1 MSTHKPDTSNQAN
14 PLPVAKVAPG
24 KPKPVMLL
32 VLGPHRSG
40 TSLTARMLECL
51 GAVNSKALLPPNEFN
66 PKGYFEDPDTFQ
78 FNETVLMPE
87 LGSSWHAVS
96 AIDWGC
102 LAEARYQELQQQA
115 VALICKNYSR
125 NNPVSVLKEPRIS
138 LLLPFW
144 LEALETA
151 GFAVKAVCPVRHPVS
166 VSQSLAKRDHLP
178 LTSGFLIYLR
188 AWASALKSPGRT
200 PAVYFSFEEVFAATE
215 NTLAKIAAQLHL
227 PIPADFK
234 ARLEIFTRQHL
245 DESLVHHTPAAI
257 DGRQLVS
264 LPASAASRVY
274 AALLEACETQVGRE
288 AERAC
293 RDVTDSLQSSADYLR
308 AIDECA
314 AGQLA
319 LANQASRLLAEKQ
332 AALDRQTAQKAALE
346 RHVSEL
352 LSSRSWRLTAPYRAV
367 GDWVRKVTHFISLA
381 IGVGCTPG
389 GPGKVWH
396 ALTRAPAANAA
407 HTRFEA
413 ATSLLLAE
421 ANRLSRLDYETWI
434 KRHDTMN
441 DELREKMRRQIADW
455 PDAPLISVLMPVY
468 NPPLQFLREAIESVL
483 AQAYPHWELCLADDC
498 STDQRVRQILQD
510 YAGKDER
517 IKVEFLASNGGIS
530 EASNAALRDAK
541 GEWVAL
547 LDHDDLL
554 AEHALFLVAKAA
566 RKFPDAQLFYSDE
579 DKIDIYGH
587 RNNPY
592 FKTDWNKALCRSHNL
607 VTHLGVYRTDMV
619 RELGGFRRGLEG
631 AQDYDLVLRF
641 SERVDPRQIIHIPHI
656 LYHWRAHAGSTAA
669 PDAQAKP
676 YAMHNGKK
684 ALEEHLS
691 RTGQAADVELLEH
704 GFRVRY
710 KLDRFPKVSLLV
722 PTRDRMELISRCVES
737 IRRLTD
743 YPDYEII
750 IIDNGSTDPAALA
763 YLEQASD
770 FRGVRV
776 LRIEGEFN
784 FSMLNNRAVA
794 ECDGEIVA
802 LLNSDLEVTQTDW
815 LTEMVSHAVQPGAG
829 AVGALLLFPN
839 DSIQHAG
846 VILGIGGVAGHA
858 HKGFPRDHRGYFGR
872 NCLISE
878 FSALTGACLVVRKS
892 LYQEVGGL
900 DEDNLTVAFN
910 DIDFCLRLRELGYL
924 NIFTPY
930 ARFYHHESAS
940 RGYEDTP
947 EKMLRHKKEE
957 DFMKDRWG
965 PLLSHDPAYNPNL
978 TLQADDFSFAWPPRI
993 DPLEVRPRP
1002 QRLPG

>member
-1 MSTHKPDTSNQAN
+1 MMPALSTESSGRT
-14 PLPVAKVAPG
+14 
-24 KPKPVMLL
+24 PVMLL

-51 GAVNSKALLPPNEFN
+51 GAVNSTNLHPPSESN
-66 PKGYFEDPDTFQ
+66 PFGYFEDWDTYQ

-96 AIDWGC
+96 EIDWSC

-319 LANQASRLLAEKQ
+319 LANQASRLLTEKQ

-381 IGVGCTPG
+381 ISVGCTPG

-510 YAGKDER
+510 YAGKDAR

-554 AEHALFLVAKAA
+554 AEHALFLMAKAA

-641 SERVDPRQIIHIPHI
+641 SERVDPGQIIHIPHI
-656 LYHWRAHAGSTAA
+656 LYHWRAHEASTAA
-669 PDAQAKP
+669 PGSEAKP
-676 YAMHNGKK
+676 YAMLNGKK
-684 ALEEHLS
+684 ALEEHLQRS
-691 RTGQAADVELLEH
+691 GQAADVELLEH

-710 KLDRFPKVSLLV
+710 QLDQEPKVSLLI
-722 PTRDRMELISRCVES
+722 PTKDRVELISRCLES

-750 IIDNGSTDPAALA
+750 IIDNGTTEAAA
-763 YLEQASD
+763 VTYLEHAATLP
-770 FRGVRV
+770 GVRV
-776 LRIEGEFN
+776 LCLDGEFN
-784 FSMLNNRAVA
+784 FSALNNRAVA
-794 ECDGEIVA
+794 ESRGDFIA
-802 LLNSDLEVTQTDW
+802 LMNSDLEVTQSDW
-815 LTEMVSHAVQPGAG
+815 LREMVSHAVQPGAG
-829 AVGALLLFPN
+829 AIGALLLFP
-839 DSIQHAG
+839 DDTVQHAG
-846 VILGIGGVAGHA
+846 VILGIGGVAGHS
-858 HKGFPRDHRGYFGR
+858 HKSRPAKERGYFGR

-878 FSALTGACLVVRKS
+878 FSAVTAACLVVRKS
-892 LYQEVGGL
+892 LYTQVGGL
-900 DEDNLTVAFN
+900 DEENLKVAFN
-910 DIDFCLRLRELGYL
+910 DVDFCLRLREIGCRNVL
-924 NIFTPY
+924 TPY

-947 EKMLRHKKEE
+947 EKVRRFEE
-957 DFMKDRWG
+957 EEQYMKDRWRN
-965 PLLSHDPAYNPNL
+965 LLLLDPAYNPNL
-978 TLQADDFSFAWPPRI
+978 TLQTEDFAFAWPPRI
-993 DPLEVRPRP
+993 APLAVRPSQVP
-1002 QRLPG
+1002 T